1 MADFKTV
8 LQKNVP
14 RLTCMEAEILEQDG
28 LLFKDLARCGR
39 LLPYE
44 DWRLPAEERARDLAA
59 RLSPEDMAGLMVIS
73 GHQMV
78 PAPNYKT
85 MPATYGGKP
94 FDRSEHRPWELTDQL
109 QEILRKERIRFILQS
124 GVESSEVSVRWN
136 NALQALA
143 ESQPFGIPVSIAT
156 DPRHGASSSRAEFKH
171 AGEGVSKWPE
181 GIGLA
186 AVGDP
191 ETVKRFARAAAREY
205 RALGISTSLAPQ
217 IDLAT
222 EPRWMRM
229 EDTFGGDTEKVVAF
243 TRAYCDGLQTTDG
256 RENAPDPG
264 WGKDSVLA
272 MVKHWPGGGTGEG
285 GRDAHYAFGEYA
297 VYPGNNFSEHL
308 KPFTEGAFRL
318 DGPTGAAACVMPYY
332 TVSVGQGEAVGNSYN
347 SYLIRDLLR
356 GRYGY
361 GGVVCTDWGIMED
374 PLPVLDAFGPRP
386 YGMQDLTEAERYLRV
401 IMNGVDQFG
410 GPLSSGKILEA
421 FRLGSERFGEKEMT
435 ERFRASAVRILT
447 NLFRL
452 GLFEDPYLN
461 VEESLA
467 LIGNAQFRREGLE
480 AQRNSVVVLKNQN
493 RVFPLKPGIRVY
505 VPGRTIGPRKSFFR
519 TLDEGFTEQ
528 PVSPEEAE
536 GYFELVDSPELAD
549 IAMVWCESPLS
560 VNKGY
565 DGKDLEAGGNGYL
578 PIPLQYRPYTADAA
592 RSPSLAGGDFRE
604 KAADRGYRGKTETVC
619 NEQDLDN
626 ILEMRRA
633 MKGKP
638 VVVLMELH
646 NPVMPAE
653 FEAAADGI
661 AVQFGVTKQ
670 ALFDVLF
677 GRSPARGRLPY
688 HLPASM
694 ETVEKHC
701 EDLFNDYE
709 PYTDSAGNVYA
720 CGFGLTLE

>member
-1 MADFKTV
+1 
-8 LQKNVP
+8 
-14 RLTCMEAEILEQDG
+14 
-28 LLFKDLARCGR
+28 
-39 LLPYE
+39 
-44 DWRLPAEERARDLAA
+44 
-59 RLSPEDMAGLMVIS
+59 
-73 GHQMV
+73 
-78 PAPNYKT
+78 
-85 MPATYGGKP
+85 
-94 FDRSEHRPWELTDQL
+94 
-109 QEILRKERIRFILQS
+109 
-124 GVESSEVSVRWN
+124 
-136 NALQALA
+136 
-143 ESQPFGIPVSIAT
+143 
-156 DPRHGASSSRAEFKH
+156 
-171 AGEGVSKWPE
+171 
-181 GIGLA
+181 
-186 AVGDP
+186 
-191 ETVKRFARAAAREY
+191 
-205 RALGISTSLAPQ
+205 
-217 IDLAT
+217 
-222 EPRWMRM
+222 MRM
-229 EDTFGGDTEKVVAF
+229 EDTFGGDTEKVIAF

-410 GPLSSGKILEA
+410 GPLSSAKILEA

-447 NLFRL
+447 SLFRL

-604 KAADRGYRGKTETVC
+604 KTADRGYRGKTETVC

-694 ETVEKHC
+694 ETVEQHC